1 MWKVIGA
8 RLESVY
14 TIKGIVGS
22 NPTLSAINLTF
33 YKLFYLFLLNNLLE
47 DLEIYKKM
55 IKYRDYFREYRK
67 LKREILNSVNRVFE
81 SGM

>member
-1 MWKVIGA
+1 
-8 RLESVY
+8 
-14 TIKGIVGS
+14 
-22 NPTLSAINLTF
+22 
-33 YKLFYLFLLNNLLE
+33 LLE

-67 LKREILNSVNRVFE
+67 LKREILNSVNKVFE

>member
-1 MWKVIGA
+1 
-8 RLESVY
+8 
-14 TIKGIVGS
+14 
-22 NPTLSAINLTF
+22 
-33 YKLFYLFLLNNLLE
+33 LLE

-55 IKYRDYFREYRK
+55 VKHRDYFREYRK